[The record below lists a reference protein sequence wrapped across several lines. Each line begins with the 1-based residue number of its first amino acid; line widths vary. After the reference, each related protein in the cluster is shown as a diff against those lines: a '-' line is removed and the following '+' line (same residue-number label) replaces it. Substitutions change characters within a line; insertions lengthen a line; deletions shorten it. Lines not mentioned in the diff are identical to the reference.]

1 MGEDGLGSDGGY
13 CFGASDD
20 MWSDAMWSDD
30 MWSVFV
36 ICSFVTCF
44 VGVVVVIIWSDDM
57 WSADVASALVAASSA
72 SATLAKATALRTTH
86 TAVAA
91 GIRMFS
97 LDFIERTFLGCG
109 RGAGIGARPR
119 IAAVIAA
126 NGWRGLAVG
135 ETALFCHGL
144 SVGGLRFAAARIGPA
159 PEAWTR
165 IAVAKPESSAVRLN
179 RSACPLQSP
188 NRTSSRTM
196 FLCGRVLPAFS
207 P

>member
-1 MGEDGLGSDGGY
+1 MGEDGLRSDGGY

-20 MWSDAMWSDD
+20 MWSDAMWSDAMWSDD

-44 VGVVVVIIWSDDM
+44 VGGVVVIIWSDDM

-72 SATLAKATALRTTH
+72 SATLAKATVLRTRH

-119 IAAVIAA
+119 M
-126 NGWRGLAVG
+126 
-135 ETALFCHGL
+135 
-144 SVGGLRFAAARIGPA
+144 
-159 PEAWTR
+159 
-165 IAVAKPESSAVRLN
+165 RL
-179 RSACPLQSP
+179 
-188 NRTSSRTM
+188 
-196 FLCGRVLPAFS
+196 
-207 P
+207 